1 MDEEKA
7 KAFDRAVSAA
17 LSAMDECKTI
27 ADYTPRLRQAIEQ
40 GDETAAAHYREII
53 GDEINHTL
61 IFLLAIYV
69 EAVEV
74 EVPGDGLEGIGL

>member
-40 GDETAAAHYREII
+40 GDETATAHYREII
-53 GDEINHTL
+53 GDEVNHAL
-61 IFLLAIYV
+61 IFLLAIYA
-69 EAVEV
+69 EAAEI

>member
-17 LSAMDECKTI
+17 MSAMDECKTI

-53 GDEINHTL
+53 GDEVNHAL
-61 IFLLAIYV
+61 IFLLAIYA
-69 EAVEV
+69 EAAEI

>member
-1 MDEEKA
+1 MDEENVKKFA
-7 KAFDRAVSAA
+7 RAENAA
-17 LSAMDECKTI
+17 YSAMDECKTI
-27 ADYTPRLRQAIEQ
+27 AEYTPRLQQAIEQ

-61 IFLLAIYV
+61 IFLLAVYA
-69 EAVEV
+69 EAAEI

>member
-53 GDEINHTL
+53 GDEVNHAL

-74 EVPGDGLEGIGL
+74 EVPDDGLEGIGL

>member
-17 LSAMDECKTI
+17 LSAMDECKTV

-40 GDETAAAHYREII
+40 GDESAAAHYREII

-61 IFLLAIYV
+61 IFLLAIYA

>member
-7 KAFDRAVSAA
+7 KAFDRAVSAV

-40 GDETAAAHYREII
+40 GDESAAAHYREII
-53 GDEINHTL
+53 GDEVNHAL
-61 IFLLAIYV
+61 IFLLAIYA
-69 EAVEV
+69 EAAEI

>member
-1 MDEEKA
+1 MDEENVKKFA
-7 KAFDRAVSAA
+7 RAEAA
-17 LSAMDECKTI
+17 AISAMDECKTI

-53 GDEINHTL
+53 GDEINHAL
-61 IFLLAIYV
+61 IFLLAVYA
-69 EAVEV
+69 EAVEI

>member
-53 GDEINHTL
+53 GDEVNHAL
-61 IFLLAIYV
+61 IFLLAIYA
-69 EAVEV
+69 EAAEI

>member
-53 GDEINHTL
+53 GDEINHAL

-74 EVPGDGLEGIGL
+74 EVPDDGLEGIGL

>member
-40 GDETAAAHYREII
+40 DDESAAAHYREII

-61 IFLLAIYV
+61 IFLLAIYA
-69 EAVEV
+69 EAAEI

>member
-17 LSAMDECKTI
+17 LSAMDECKTV

-40 GDETAAAHYREII
+40 GDESAAAHYREII
-53 GDEINHTL
+53 GDEINHAL

>member
-27 ADYTPRLRQAIEQ
+27 AEYTPRLRQAIEQ

-61 IFLLAIYV
+61 IFLLAIYA

>member
-40 GDETAAAHYREII
+40 GDESAAAHYREII
-53 GDEINHTL
+53 GDEINHAL

-74 EVPGDGLEGIGL
+74 EVPDDGLEGIGL

>member
-40 GDETAAAHYREII
+40 GDESAAAHYREII

-61 IFLLAIYV
+61 IFLLAIYA